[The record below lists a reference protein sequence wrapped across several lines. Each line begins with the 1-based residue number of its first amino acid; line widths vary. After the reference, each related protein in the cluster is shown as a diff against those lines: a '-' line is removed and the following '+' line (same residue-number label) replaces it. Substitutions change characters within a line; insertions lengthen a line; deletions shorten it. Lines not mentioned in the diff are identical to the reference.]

1 MKTLKN
7 CLILLD
13 TKFYKTKRIDLYRIW
28 QKDIGKKFEFKC
40 QLEKNAMLC
49 VINVENLSGRK
60 GKILKNLSIVFVAK
74 FLEDGKVK
82 IA

>member
-1 MKTLKN
+1 VKTLKN
-7 CLILLD
+7 ILIFLD

-28 QKDIGKKFEFKC
+28 QKYIGKKFEFKC

-49 VINVENLSGRK
+49 VINVANLSVRK
-60 GKILKNLSIVFVAK
+60 GKILENLSIGFLAK

>member
-1 MKTLKN
+1 
-7 CLILLD
+7 
-13 TKFYKTKRIDLYRIW
+13 
-28 QKDIGKKFEFKC
+28 
-40 QLEKNAMLC
+40 MLC